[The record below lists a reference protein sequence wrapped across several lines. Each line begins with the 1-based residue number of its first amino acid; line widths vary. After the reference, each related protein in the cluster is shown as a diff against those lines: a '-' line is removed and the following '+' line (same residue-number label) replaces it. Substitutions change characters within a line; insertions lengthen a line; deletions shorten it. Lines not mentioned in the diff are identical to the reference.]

1 MGKGF
6 GVKKLSNKDYY
17 NFLDK
22 VLRTIRRKKD
32 SQKQQRAVNQILEAN
47 LDKLDDQFAQRLR
60 IWEEAKLSAVD
71 SWEAR
76 RIARNINNFCNQVA
90 NLPGLKPENKWE
102 IVITGYEVS
111 TAVFTPEK
119 YPKDWLILKNSL
131 GIAYC
136 QQKQIDEAI
145 AILKAALES
154 YPPEEFYQKFPD
166 EWAML
171 QHSLGKTYCCLPGDK
186 TQNLDLAIACYEE
199 ALRNT
204 PKDKFPYEWAQTK
217 HNVCSIHYQQ
227 GKSAQAITCY
237 KSLLQEVYTE
247 DAFPYE
253 WAQVQNSLGLAYS
266 DEGNFDKAI
275 DYFRS
280 ALKILTPIV
289 YPEDCLNAG
298 RSLGYEA
305 LKASCWQ
312 EAIEGYGIA
321 IEAVEQQRYIWAKTD
336 TQRQKI
342 QGQEIDVYIGI
353 VKACIK
359 NNQLTKAIEYVEHS
373 KARNLVELIVSLS
386 FQPKGVSK
394 DIRNEFN
401 RLRQEITARQSLLD
415 IEVELRQLR
424 ANSRESD
431 ESDCTQLNQLQQKLN
446 ELQEQ
451 FDSLIIEKIQPH
463 DPSVSVT
470 QQVKGISF
478 QEIQTLLPDTKT
490 ALIEWYILD
499 DIFVAFI
506 ITHQNPG
513 ITVWQSSSE
522 ELQNLRSWGNEYLGD
537 YGKPCQT
544 DWKDSLE
551 LRLNTSHIIAKS
563 DAKKSAIDNQ
573 QFQTPHCVHF
583 SCHGYFNFEKPLLS
597 ELHLADCHITIENSP
612 AIDLT
617 KCLTLA
623 EIFTLD
629 LSQCRLV
636 TLSACETGLIDLTS
650 LSDEYIGLPNG
661 FLVAGSPSVVSSLW
675 RVNELSTALLMIK
688 FYQNLKSSSTVPL
701 ALNQAQTWL
710 RDATKE
716 QLQQWASQLPLDDE
730 QELQLDTFFYK
741 LQSNSKPFES
751 PYHWAAFCA
760 IGQ

>member
-1 MGKGF
+1 
-6 GVKKLSNKDYY
+6 V
-17 NFLDK
+17 
-22 VLRTIRRKKD
+22 
-32 SQKQQRAVNQILEAN
+32 
-47 LDKLDDQFAQRLR
+47 
-60 IWEEAKLSAVD
+60 
-71 SWEAR
+71 
-76 RIARNINNFCNQVA
+76 
-90 NLPGLKPENKWE
+90 
-102 IVITGYEVS
+102 
-111 TAVFTPEK
+111 
-119 YPKDWLILKNSL
+119 
-131 GIAYC
+131 
-136 QQKQIDEAI
+136 
-145 AILKAALES
+145 
-154 YPPEEFYQKFPD
+154 
-166 EWAML
+166 
-171 QHSLGKTYCCLPGDK
+171 
-186 TQNLDLAIACYEE
+186 
-199 ALRNT
+199 
-204 PKDKFPYEWAQTK
+204 
-217 HNVCSIHYQQ
+217 
-227 GKSAQAITCY
+227 
-237 KSLLQEVYTE
+237 
-247 DAFPYE
+247 
-253 WAQVQNSLGLAYS
+253 
-266 DEGNFDKAI
+266 
-275 DYFRS
+275 
-280 ALKILTPIV
+280 
-289 YPEDCLNAG
+289 
-298 RSLGYEA
+298 
-305 LKASCWQ
+305 
-312 EAIEGYGIA
+312 
-321 IEAVEQQRYIWAKTD
+321 
-336 TQRQKI
+336 
-342 QGQEIDVYIGI
+342 
-353 VKACIK
+353 
-359 NNQLTKAIEYVEHS
+359 
-373 KARNLVELIVSLS
+373 
-386 FQPKGVSK
+386 
-394 DIRNEFN
+394 
-401 RLRQEITARQSLLD
+401 
-415 IEVELRQLR
+415 RQLR

-431 ESDCTQLNQLQQKLN
+431 ESDRTQLNQLQQKLN

-551 LRLNTSHIIAKS
+551 LRLNRLAEILHLDEVLTHIPSNCDRLILIPHRSLHLLPIHALPLPNQKDKCLLEQFPRGVNYAPSCQVLQLAQNQQRPDFTHLFAIQNPTEDLNYSDLEVEVLKQYFHTSHILAKS

-617 KCLTLA
+617 KCLTLV

-661 FLVAGSPSVVSSLW
+661 FLVVGSPSVVSSLW
-675 RVNELSTALLMIK
+675 KVNDLSTALLMIK

-710 RDATKE
+710 RDTTKE